1 MGRVRLTGGGY
12 AKRPF
17 SKSKRSQKSPPKN
30 EFFNVGGNLT
40 IFSDYAI
47 LHEKEPTGALTGKIY
62 RINLDSLRSKL
73 PKKYKNSK
81 KLEVICTLG
90 IRLEPDSKEKNSDN
104 SQQES
109 VYRVSRIHYATDN
122 QKVKNN
128 SAGTNEDASNPLAEN
143 NNLST
148 LNNQLEPSDI
158 NSQDIKSFEIYRQLV
173 FEYVG
178 NKGEAERKVS
188 DHIQSCIGGVREL
201 VTPDGDRVDLITSD
215 ILVEVKAATDW
226 DNSVGQILKYKIHY
240 PNHKPV
246 IFLFDDGLSCEVA
259 KSRLLQVIKKY
270 INIDIYVVSSIDE
283 LQRII
288 H

>member
-17 SKSKRSQKSPPKN
+17 SKSKRPQKPPPKN
-30 EFFNVGGNLT
+30 EFFNVGGNL
-40 IFSDYAI
+40 IILSSYAI

-62 RINLDSLRSKL
+62 HINLDSLRSKL
-73 PKKYKNSK
+73 PKKYKSSK
-81 KLEVICTLG
+81 KLEVICTLS
-90 IRLEPDSKEKNSDN
+90 IRLEPDSEEKNPDN
-104 SQQES
+104 SRQES
-109 VYRVSRIHYATDN
+109 VYRVSRIHYVTDN
-122 QKVKNN
+122 QKVEND
-128 SAGTNEDASNPLAEN
+128 SVGTNKNASNPLAETN
-143 NNLST
+143 NPNTLS
-148 LNNQLEPSDI
+148 NQLEPSDI
-158 NSQDIKSFEIYRQLV
+158 NNQEIKSFEIYSQV
-173 FEYVG
+173 IFEYVG
-178 NKGEAERKVS
+178 DKEEAERKVS

-201 VTPDGDRVDLITSD
+201 VTPDGDRVDLLTSD

-246 IFLFDDGLSCEVA
+246 IFLFDDGFSCEVA
-259 KSRLLQVIKKY
+259 KSRLLQVIQKY
-270 INIDIYVVSSIDE
+270 INIDIHVVSSIDE